1 MTKKFTHQKTN
12 AQTPTRPHKTH
23 TQNNA
28 QTPTQKNY
36 EKINYEER
44 NQQQELEFVEEL
56 LDVDDDED
64 DDEREIT
71 RKLMARFTRLERK
84 FKEN

>member
-1 MTKKFTHQKTN
+1 MCIRDSQKTN